1 MEDNIN
7 LFSIK
12 IKVLEIFKGYI
23 PRRFITNISE
33 KTQETITLNN
43 AKIIISKVYEIQI
56 DASFKL
62 IFNNIEK
69 IINDCYFLIS

>member
-12 IKVLEIFKGYI
+12 IKVLDIFKGHI

-33 KTQETITLNN
+33 KTQEIITLNN

-69 IINDCYFLIS
+69 IINDCYFLIL